1 MSLNYISAPMKT
13 FLTFTAAFA
22 LTLGTLTAADANQT
36 AILSE
41 ALARIPANKI
51 NEQPELKAALTR
63 VLDASKGTAEFVDLV
78 QRFKVTDRNP
88 DLLELA
94 IQKPND
100 QLGVEA
106 LRALFANNGLA
117 LVQGELA
124 KTNVTRVVNLVDA
137 TGNVGGKNA
146 ETLLLP
152 LITDTKR
159 DVTIRRQA
167 LKGVSKVQPGAQA
180 ILKLAKE
187 DKLPAD
193 LRFVATTELK
203 ASRFPNIQKEAAEV
217 LPPPLSGNA
226 QPLPPVSQLITIKG
240 DVKRGEGVFFRVQS
254 TCANCHIV
262 NGQGKDFG
270 PALSEIGTK
279 LGKDALYESIL
290 EPSAG
295 ISFGYESWEIML
307 KNGDELYGLIVSETG
322 DSLSIKDASGLI
334 RKIAKNDLKSRQ
346 TLKLSIMPAG
356 LQMTMTTQELVDLVE
371 YLASLKKK

>member
-1 MSLNYISAPMKT
+1 MKT
-13 FLTFTAAFA
+13 FLSFTTAFA
-22 LTLGTLTAADANQT
+22 LSLGTLTAADANQS
-36 AILSE
+36 AIISE
-41 ALARIPANKI
+41 ALSRLSADKVNA
-51 NEQPELKAALTR
+51 QPELKAALTR
-63 VLDASKGTAEFVDLV
+63 VLDSSKGTPEFVDLV
-78 QRFKVTDRNP
+78 QRFKLTERNP

-100 QLGVEA
+100 QVGVEA

-117 LVQGELA
+117 LVKGELT
-124 KTNVTRVVNLVDA
+124 KTNTVRITSLVEA

-152 LITDTKR
+152 LITDLKR
-159 DVTIRRQA
+159 DVAIRRQA
-167 LKGVSKVQPGAQA
+167 VKGAAKVQPGAQA
-180 ILKLAKE
+180 VLKLAKE

-193 LRFVATTELK
+193 LRLVATTELN

-217 LPPPLSGNA
+217 LPLPLSGNA
-226 QPLPPVSQLITIKG
+226 QPLPPVSQLIAMKG
-240 DVKRGEGVFFRVQS
+240 DVKRGEAVFFRVQS

-295 ISFGYESWEIML
+295 ISFGYESWELLL
-307 KNGDELYGLIVSETG
+307 KNGDEVYGLIVSETG
-322 DSLSIKDASGLI
+322 DSVSVKDASGLI

-346 TLKLSIMPAG
+346 TLKLSVMPAG
-356 LQMTMTTQELVDLVE
+356 LQMTMNTQELVDLVE
-371 YLASLKKK
+371 YLAALKKK